1 MRRKI
6 MVESKADEE
15 EEDHLEVESKV
26 GNRRWRG
33 GGVSIKWY
41 EDCGAVNVT
50 LTINSLSTLD
60 STQIPHVVT
69 QQILQQLFQIGSE
82 PFSYF

>member
-26 GNRRWRG
+26 GNRSGRG
-33 GGVSIKWY
+33 GEV
-41 EDCGAVNVT
+41 EVDVC
-50 LTINSLSTLD
+50 
-60 STQIPHVVT
+60 Q
-69 QQILQQLFQIGSE
+69 
-82 PFSYF
+82 